1 MRDMHK
7 VSRRVPSWVW
17 SLFHGCSY
25 GGYCRYVARLTSFC
39 APLLAQACHLDHLIT
54 AQVSFTGQNS
64 YEHYRPFVH
73 RYWHGRS
80 IIHTVDRIVSRI
92 ERSKIGGHNLYV
104 QFTKSSLFLHDCDK
118 YILLI
123 HIFCGFNVRKFHL
136 DAKTDNFLT

>member
-54 AQVSFTGQNS
+54 AKSLSLDKIVMSITVHLSIVIDTGGQS
-64 YEHYRPFVH
+64 YIR
-73 RYWHGRS
+73 
-80 IIHTVDRIVSRI
+80 
-92 ERSKIGGHNLYV
+92 
-104 QFTKSSLFLHDCDK
+104 
-118 YILLI
+118 
-123 HIFCGFNVRKFHL
+123 
-136 DAKTDNFLT
+136 